1 MTAITPDNTTRY
13 QMLVLSSAH
22 RKIFR
27 MWLKLKSS
35 LGSLTCVPTSRRL
48 EEKITMQPEL
58 QSNSSPV
65 FGTITGDQAGAQQR
79 VLRNTY
85 LLLALSM
92 IPTGIG
98 AMIGTNLNFGF
109 MRASPIMSAI
119 VMLAVVYGM
128 FYAIEKNRD
137 SGLGVVLLLALTLFL
152 GVMLG
157 PLFQVALGLKN
168 GGELVSLAAG
178 GTAVVFFSMAGIAS
192 VTRKN
197 FSFMGNFIAVGGIVV
212 MLAVVANIF
221 VASPVLHLTVCAVF
235 VLLSSA
241 MILWQVSEIIHG
253 GETNY
258 VSATLTL
265 YMSIYNLFT
274 SLLQLLMALTGN
286 RD

>member
-1 MTAITPDNTTRY
+1 
-13 QMLVLSSAH
+13 
-22 RKIFR
+22 
-27 MWLKLKSS
+27 
-35 LGSLTCVPTSRRL
+35 
-48 EEKITMQPEL
+48 MQPEL
-58 QSNSSPV
+58 QTNPISGMSPA
-65 FGTITGDQAGAQQR
+65 TTSQDTGAQQR

-92 IPTGIG
+92 IPTGVGALIG
-98 AMIGTNLNFGF
+98 VNLNFGF

-152 GVMLG
+152 GIMLG
-157 PLFQVALGLKN
+157 PLMQVALGLRN
-168 GGELVSLAAG
+168 GGQLVALAAG
-178 GTAVVFFSMAGIAS
+178 GTAAVFFGMAGIAS

-197 FSFMGNFIAVGGIVV
+197 FGFMGNFLAVGCIVV

-221 VASPVLHLTVCAVF
+221 IASPVLHLTICAVF

-265 YMSIYNLFT
+265 YMSVYNLFT
-274 SLLQLLMALTGN
+274 SLLHLLMGLMGE